1 MASLLKYQTLH
12 KYQLTV
18 SEFKTIYTISG
29 QTLVDIA
36 IQEYGQYEGVF
47 TLANDNDEITCV
59 DQVFVPRTKLRVRIG
74 EGNITSKEFELNNKS
89 INSGFTPPEAESM
102 DYIDDDYFDE
112 DYI

>member
-1 MASLLKYQTLH
+1 M
-12 KYQLTV
+12 TV

-47 TLANDNDEITCV
+47 TLANDNDVVTSV
-59 DQVFVPRTKLRVRIG
+59 DQVFVPGTKLQVRIT

-89 INSGFTPPEAESM
+89 INSGFTPPEAESLE
-102 DYIDDDYFDE
+102 YVDDDYFDE
-112 DYI
+112 DYV